1 MEGLKKHS
9 IWDATKNIRRV
20 KECNKIV
27 ESRVFHRRRNMSYG
41 ERQQEEIKTI
51 KERTITLQLSDHDC
65 ERIAREAG
73 VVGLTVGELLENFI
87 GDLTD
92 GTYSN
97 GSDERMYAE
106 LWFKR
111 CMFSMFPSQTLLRHL
126 LKNDHSVKYFLEA
139 YREYQNYKVHPE
151 EYVNDIEELC
161 ENEELWFIEE
171 TRTYLDE
178 WKPEEDT
185 DMEKELELCE
195 KWVGEKEALMNG
207 VPPEEPSK
215 KRSRKPIL

>member
-1 MEGLKKHS
+1 
-9 IWDATKNIRRV
+9 
-20 KECNKIV
+20 
-27 ESRVFHRRRNMSYG
+27 
-41 ERQQEEIKTI
+41 
-51 KERTITLQLSDHDC
+51 
-65 ERIAREAG
+65 
-73 VVGLTVGELLENFI
+73 
-87 GDLTD
+87 
-92 GTYSN
+92 
-97 GSDERMYAE
+97 
-106 LWFKR
+106 
-111 CMFSMFPSQTLLRHL
+111 MFPSQTLLRHL

-161 ENEELWFIEE
+161 EKEELWFIEE
-171 TRTYLDE
+171 TRAYLDE

-207 VPPEEPSK
+207 VSPGEPSK